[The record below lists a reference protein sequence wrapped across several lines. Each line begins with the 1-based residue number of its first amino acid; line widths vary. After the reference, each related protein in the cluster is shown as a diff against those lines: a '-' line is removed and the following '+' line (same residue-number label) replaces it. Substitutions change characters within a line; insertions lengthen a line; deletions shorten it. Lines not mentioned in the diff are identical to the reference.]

1 MHLETVLYEVDNGV
15 ALVTLNRPEAMN
27 SWTPQLSDELM
38 LVCGAADAD
47 DEVRS
52 LVVTAKGRAFCA
64 GADLS
69 GGESGFLGG
78 GSTAQQGPRL
88 WPHQVR
94 KPVIAAING
103 HAVGVGITYP
113 MLCDIRIVSE
123 TAKIQYAMVRR
134 GVIPE
139 LGSHALLPRVVGFA
153 KAAELMLT
161 GRQFLGAEAVEL
173 GLASRAVPADQVLS
187 VAMGIARDIAVNVAP
202 VSAALAKKL
211 MWEGLNTPIDTM
223 LALESSLLPKLATM
237 PDSGEGVRAFFEK
250 REPRWQGRVSSDVP
264 DVCWGVEEGKTWRET
279 RGTSG

>member
-1 MHLETVLYEVDNGV
+1 MDLETVLYSVADGV
-15 ALVTLNRPEAMN
+15 AVITLNRPEAMN
-27 SWTPQLSDELM
+27 AWTPQLSDELM
-38 LVCGAADAD
+38 LACGAADAD
-47 DEVRS
+47 DSVRA
-52 LVVTAKGRAFCA
+52 VVITGAGRAFCA

-69 GGESGFLGG
+69 GGESGFVGG
-78 GSTAQQGPRL
+78 GPTANKGPRL

-139 LGSHALLPRVVGFA
+139 LGSHVLLPRVIGFA

-161 GRQFLGAEAVEL
+161 GRQFLGVEAAEL
-173 GLASRAVPADQVLS
+173 GLATRAVPADRV
-187 VAMGIARDIAVNVAP
+187 VDEAMSIARDIATNVAP

-211 MWEGLNTPIDTM
+211 MWQGLNSSVDEM
-223 LALESSLLPKLATM
+223 LALESSLLPGLSKM
-237 PDSGEGVRAFFEK
+237 PDAGEGVRAFFEK
-250 REPRWQGRVSSDVP
+250 RDPRWQGRVSTDVP
-264 DVCWGVEEGKTWRET
+264 DVVL
-279 RGTSG
+279 